1 MSDIQDYNKSIIK
14 KHETVSDNPPI
25 HIYIN
30 RVINR
35 LVLNIKDKY
44 MLELQTPEKMKLSG
58 STKILN
64 RQNEE

>member
-14 KHETVSDNPPI
+14 KHEAVSDNPPI

-30 RVINR
+30 RIINR

-44 MLELQTPEKMKLSG
+44 MLELQTPEKIKLSG
-58 STKILN
+58 STKIFN